1 MFRLAGLPNM
11 NALHVQIPRFSLLGV
26 VWLALASAAVPV
38 ASMGIFT
45 NFTIDDNSTRF
56 QYLPEGS
63 WTLGSTP
70 FLQLDP
76 LQLSAGTWHGATGNP
91 QDTSLREIHLN
102 FTGVAVYVFCVM
114 ANQPPQA
121 PEKPFDTFAAYKFL
135 IDDVVVGE
143 FRHEAEDT
151 TEYFYNTPVYVNTSL
166 PNKDHRFTILLD
178 SVDRPALMLFDYL
191 VYSTMS
197 SPSATPS
204 VSFPSLRTDVFSVA
218 DDIFSVVT
226 NIIGEVV
233 SKVRNGVT
241 PSATTTPPAVTS
253 SLPTSQ
259 HPASPTSSQLAL
271 TTYTYTSSASITP
284 TYITSSSQPSP
295 SLGSGSDKNIAPE
308 TGKSDDTVVIVGGT
322 LGSIVLFILAMI
334 IVLLMRR
341 TLATKD
347 PLQVWRPWRR
357 YGHFMSLSLLNRL
370 SVHPLNPE
378 DATTPLGPP
387 PINAQGEVLGQQL
400 GARPSV
406 PALGPPA
413 TRDLDQSLV
422 VAPNNVDRPSPPAIM
437 APYNTD
443 TNDWLSDYGLPDEPL
458 PEYVP

>member
-1 MFRLAGLPNM
+1 M
-11 NALHVQIPRFSLLGV
+11 NALQVQIPRFSPLGV
-26 VWLALASAAVPV
+26 VWLALASVTVPV
-38 ASMGIFT
+38 TSMGILT
-45 NFTIDDNSTRF
+45 NFTIDDSSTRF
-56 QYLPEGS
+56 QYLPEAS

-70 FLQLDP
+70 FLRLDP

-91 QDTSLREIHLN
+91 QDTSPREIHLN
-102 FTGVAVYVFCVM
+102 FTAVYVFCVI
-114 ANQPPQA
+114 ANQLPRA
-121 PEKPFDTFAAYKFL
+121 PKKPFDTFAAYKFL

-166 PNKDHRFTILLD
+166 PNKDHRFTMRLD
-178 SVDRPALMLFDYL
+178 SVDRPALMLFDHL

-204 VSFPSLRTDVFSVA
+204 VSFPSLGTDVFSIA

-226 NIIGEVV
+226 SIISEVV

-241 PSATTTPPAVTS
+241 PSAPMTPSATS

-271 TTYTYTSSASITP
+271 TTYTSSASITPTITP

-308 TGKSDDTVVIVGGT
+308 TGKSDDTVAIVGGT
-322 LGSIVLFILAMI
+322 LGSVVFFILATI

-357 YGHFMSLSLLNRL
+357 YGHFMSLPLLNRL
-370 SVHPLNPE
+370 SVHPLDPE
-378 DATTPLGPP
+378 DPTTPIGLP
-387 PINAQGEVLGQQL
+387 PISVQAEVLGQQR
-400 GARPSV
+400 GAHPSV
-406 PALGPPA
+406 PALILPA

-422 VAPNNVDRPSPPAIM
+422 VAPNDVNQPSPPATM
-437 APYNTD
+437 APYNID